1 MHALLASTQDRLS
14 DGGKRRR
21 NKRQGQRWRECFS
34 ATRLFLLKIIPCLP
48 VGTHTQ
54 TTPTAFSPLT
64 EYLDKGHKSF
74 RSELASGKS
83 GPLGH
88 GSVQG
93 SHIVGEEGSE

>member
-1 MHALLASTQDRLS
+1 M
-14 DGGKRRR
+14 GGKEA
-21 NKRQGQRWRECFS
+21 G
-34 ATRLFLLKIIPCLP
+34 TRGRDRDGESVSVPQDYFLLKIIPCPP

-83 GPLGH
+83 GPRGH
-88 GSVQG
+88 VSVQG
-93 SHIVGEEGSE
+93 SHVVGEEGSE